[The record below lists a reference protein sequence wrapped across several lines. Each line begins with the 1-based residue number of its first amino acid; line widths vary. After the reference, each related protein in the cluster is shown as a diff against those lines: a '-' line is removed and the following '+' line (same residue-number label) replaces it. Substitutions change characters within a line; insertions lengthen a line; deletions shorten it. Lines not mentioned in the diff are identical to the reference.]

1 MFFALC
7 LDPLF
12 LLGQLFELL
21 MYVAA
26 FCSLP
31 LLGALA
37 YAKWAGARR
46 ARSTDEYSLHLNDRR
61 A

>member
-12 LLGQLFELL
+12 LLGELFDLL

-26 FCSLP
+26 LCSLP
-31 LLGALA
+31 VLAALA

-46 ARSTDEYSLHLNDRR
+46 QRLTDESSLHLND
-61 A
+61 